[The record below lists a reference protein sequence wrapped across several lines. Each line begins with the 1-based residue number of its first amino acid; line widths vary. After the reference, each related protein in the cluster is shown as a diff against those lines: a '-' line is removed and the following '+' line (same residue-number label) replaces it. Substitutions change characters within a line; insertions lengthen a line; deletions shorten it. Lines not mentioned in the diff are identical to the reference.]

1 MGGRNEGQV
10 EMERVEV
17 DTFERSLGS
26 LFSVEGDRV
35 VVRLTHPPL
44 NTDLTDSLF
53 PFPCVCAWIVAIN
66 LWVVMVGIISG
77 S

>member
-1 MGGRNEGQV
+1 V

-17 DTFERSLGS
+17 DTLERSLGP

-35 VVRLTHPPL
+35 IVRLTHPPL
-44 NTDLTDSLF
+44 NMDLTDSLF
-53 PFPCVCAWIVAIN
+53 PFPYVYSWIVAIN
-66 LWVVMVGIISG
+66 LWVVMVGTISG